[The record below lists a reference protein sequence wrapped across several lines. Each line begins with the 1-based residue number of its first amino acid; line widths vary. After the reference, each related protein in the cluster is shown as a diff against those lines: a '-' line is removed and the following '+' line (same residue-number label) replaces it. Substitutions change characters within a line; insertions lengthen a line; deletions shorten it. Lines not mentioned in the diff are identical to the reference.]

1 MTPAIIRIVLRY
13 ASAFF
18 IAKGILD
25 PSLGGAHADPDVIA
39 TVETVVGLF
48 AAAATECWYFLAVKF
63 GWRK

>member
-1 MTPAIIRIVLRY
+1 MTPAIIRILLRY

-25 PSLGGAHADPDVIA
+25 PSLGGAAADPDVIA

-48 AAAATECWYFLAVKF
+48 AAAATELWYFLAVKF